1 MIERRIPD
9 WLKRYLWVGL
19 PLIGGF
25 SIGAI
30 LLNQQPNKPS
40 PQPTET
46 VSVMSSPSPAGVV
59 SPSPSPS
66 ATVSAKA
73 SESAKQLPLAKATP
87 KSVNPTSF
95 TQEQKTINHQ
105 AKAKFLASAAT
116 VDSLIEM
123 KVAIAEGLPSI
134 TVGTQDEAALM
145 DQNGK
150 QLHQLPSGSTYT
162 AQPSGDKISFGS
174 WQLPSIV
181 IIDPGPGGLFQLG
194 NRLYRGRLLLIA
206 HEGSL
211 WGVNYVNMRQY
222 LYSVVGSE
230 VSPSWPLEAL
240 KAQAVAARSYALTY
254 YFKPANSLFHLGATE
269 SYQVYSGIEREA
281 DTTRQ
286 AVDATAGQFVSYRGG
301 IVESLYA
308 ASDDI
313 VADAFQGRG
322 MSQLGALSLAQ
333 QGQSYHQILKN
344 YYPKTGVGR
353 IEEDYN

>member
-25 SIGAI
+25 SIGVI

-40 PQPTET
+40 AQPTET
-46 VSVMSSPSPAGVV
+46 VAVLPSPSPAGVV
-59 SPSPSPS
+59 SPSPS
-66 ATVSAKA
+66 ATASAKPPGL
-73 SESAKQLPLAKATP
+73 AKQLPLAKATP
-87 KSVNPTSF
+87 KPVNPTSF
-95 TQEQKTINHQ
+95 TKEQKTINYQ

-134 TVGTQDEAALM
+134 TVGARDEAALL

-150 QLHQLPSGSTYT
+150 QLHELPAGSTYT
-162 AQPSGDKISFGS
+162 AQPSGDKISVGS

-194 NRLYRGRLLLIA
+194 SRLYQGRLLLVA

-230 VSPSWPLEAL
+230 VSPSWPSEAL

-254 YFKPANSLFHLGATE
+254 YFKPVNSLFHLGATE

-333 QGQSYHQILKN
+333 QGQSYHQILNN

>member
-1 MIERRIPD
+1 M
-9 WLKRYLWVGL
+9 
-19 PLIGGF
+19 GGF

-30 LLNQQPNKPS
+30 LLNQQPHQPS
-40 PQPTET
+40 AQPTEQSA
-46 VSVMSSPSPAGVV
+46 VLASPSSTGIV
-59 SPSPSPS
+59 SPSAS
-66 ATVSAKA
+66 ASVAAKPT
-73 SESAKQLPLAKATP
+73 EPVKPLPLAKVTP
-87 KSVNPTSF
+87 KPVNPSSF
-95 TQEQKTINHQ
+95 TKEQKTINHQ

-123 KVAIAEGLPSI
+123 KVAIAEGLSSA
-134 TVGTQDEAALM
+134 TVGTSTEAMLL

-150 QLHQLPSGSTYT
+150 QLHQLSPGASYT
-162 AQPSGDKISFGS
+162 AQPSGNEISFGA
-174 WQLPSIV
+174 WKLPAV
-181 IIDPGPGGLFQLG
+181 VVVDPGPGGLFRLG
-194 NRLYRGRLLLIA
+194 DRLYRGRLLLVA
-206 HEGSL
+206 HEGNL
-211 WGVNYVNMRQY
+211 WGINYVNMRQY
-222 LYSVVGSE
+222 LYSVVSSE
-230 VSPSWPLEAL
+230 VSSSWPPEAL

-254 YFKPANSLFHLGATE
+254 YFKPVNSLFHLGATE

-333 QGQSYHQILKN
+333 QGRTYHQILEN